1 MGQVPFLRQA
11 LQPGL
16 APISAAKFLRRK
28 WTRFILYARSLGA
41 IWHFGREKSQIS
53 DDRCVGKYTIK
64 RCDVLEPC
72 EPP

>member
-41 IWHFGREKSQIS
+41 IYGILAENNRRFLMI
-53 DDRCVGKYTIK
+53 
-64 RCDVLEPC
+64 DV
-72 EPP
+72 